1 MRIGLIA
8 ADGHNFPNLALM
20 KIAAF
25 HKKQGDTVEWVNY
38 FERYDKVY
46 ISKVFTFT
54 PDIHVYIQSDEI
66 ERGGTGYD
74 ISKKLPAE
82 IETQQPDYSLYPL
95 SDWYDGK
102 TAYGFLTRGCVRKC
116 PWCIVQRKEG
126 TVTPYCD
133 IEYILQGRNAA
144 VLMDNNI
151 LAAGEYCLN
160 QLEKI
165 AKIGCKVDFN
175 QGLDARLI
183 VSNPEF
189 PKLLSKI
196 KWLKPLR
203 LACDSKSM
211 MGTVEQAAELLR
223 NAGLKPYTLFAYV
236 LLTSLHDSLER
247 INFLKKL
254 NIMPF
259 AQPYRDFTQKQII
272 PQWQRDMAR
281 WCNDKALLKS
291 CDFRDYNPRKGFYC
305 REYFKCVKS

>member
-1 MRIGLIA
+1 MKVGLIA

-25 HKKQGDTVEWVNY
+25 HKQQGDTVEWVNY

-54 PDIHVYIQSDEI
+54 PDILTVIQADQI

-74 ISKKLPAE
+74 INKKLPEE
-82 IETQQPDYSLYPL
+82 IDSQQPDYSIYPL
-95 SDWYDGK
+95 SKWYDGK
-102 TAYGFLTRGCVRKC
+102 TAYGFLTRGCIRHC
-116 PWCIVQRKEG
+116 PWCIVPQKEG
-126 TVTPYCD
+126 TITPYRD
-133 IEYILQGRNAA
+133 IETILQGRNAA

-151 LAAGEYCLN
+151 LAAGEHGIW

-165 AKIGCKVDFN
+165 AETGCKVDFN

-196 KWLKPLR
+196 KWLNPVR
-203 LACDSKSM
+203 LACDSQSM
-211 MGTVEQAAELLR
+211 MKTVEKAAGLLR
-223 NAGLKPYTLFAYV
+223 GAGLKPHRLFSYV
-236 LLTSLHDSLER
+236 LLTDLQGSLER
-247 INFLKKL
+247 INFLKEL
-254 NIMPF
+254 DIMPF
-259 AQPYRDFTQKQII
+259 AQPYRDFTPKQVI
-272 PQWQRDMAR
+272 PQWQFDMAR
-281 WCNDKALLKS
+281 WCNDKAILGT

-305 REYFKCVKS
+305 REYFKQ